1 MTSSARRCRLV
12 LALGL
17 ATSLLCAAGFAQPA
31 EEGRKGSGG
40 EERTL
45 FVLLD
50 AVPYSLLEALT
61 DPELGEEALFRDLAR
76 PVPLISTFPSST
88 SVAAGGI
95 LAPFGMRRSPGYE
108 ARFFDWDERE
118 VRGGGA
124 ISYFRIEFPWR
135 EFFDW
140 NRKGVARSAFAAL
153 WPVRASISRL
163 GEAVDSFFAS
173 ENQEFF
179 VYIETTDTA
188 AHLHGP
194 EALAPAFHEL
204 DAVLTEA
211 RARHPDVAYR
221 VVLFSD
227 HGISGGEPLVN
238 TWKPAQ
244 EALRSAGF
252 TLRARLR
259 GPRDV
264 ALTPFGLVSSFE
276 AYTMPESAEEVASL
290 LGSVAGVDLCVHP
303 AGKGWAIESDRG
315 QAEIHVEEER
325 WSYQPVSGD
334 PLGYAPVVEE
344 LGRRAGSDAE
354 RGFPDAWWLE
364 ATGAHA
370 YPDALYR
377 LVRAFDLVENPASVL
392 CSLEPGYMY
401 GLGTTALGARIANGP
416 LRWTHGALFREA
428 SWGFVL
434 SDDPAWRQQTPVR
447 FNQALLPFSGTR

>member
-1 MTSSARRCRLV
+1 MG
-12 LALGL
+12 LG
-17 ATSLLCAAGFAQPA
+17 AAASFAQPA
-31 EEGRKGSGG
+31 EEAEQGSEGG
-40 EERTL
+40 ERTL

-50 AVPYSLLEALT
+50 AVPYSLLDELT
-61 DPELGEEALFRDLAR
+61 DPELGDEALFRELGR
-76 PVPLISTFPSST
+76 PVPLVSTFPSST

-95 LAPFGMRRSPGYE
+95 LAPFGMRHSPGYE
-108 ARFFDWDERE
+108 ARFFDWDERQ

-135 EFFDW
+135 DFFDW

-173 ENQEFF
+173 DAPEFF

-194 EALAPAFHEL
+194 EALAPVFREL
-204 DAVLTEA
+204 DAVLRTA
-211 RARHPDVAYR
+211 RTQHPDVAYR

-238 TWKPAQ
+238 TWRAAQ
-244 EALRSAGF
+244 EALRGAGF
-252 TLRARLR
+252 ALRARLR

-276 AYTMPESAEEVASL
+276 VYTRPESAEEVASRL
-290 LGSVAGVDLCVHP
+290 AQVPGVDLCVHP
-303 AGKGWAIESDRG
+303 AGEGWAIESDRG
-315 QAEIHVEEER
+315 RAEIYVADER
-325 WSYQPVSGD
+325 WAYEPVSGD
-334 PLGYAPVVEE
+334 PLDYASVVEE
-344 LGRRAGSDAE
+344 LSRRAGSESGA
-354 RGFPDAWWLE
+354 GFPDAWWLE
-364 ATGAHA
+364 ATGAHH

-434 SDDPAWRQQTPVR
+434 SDDPRWRRQGPVR
-447 FNQALLPFSGTR
+447 FNQALMPFSGAAGRTIGHPGTER